1 MARLALFA
9 VACAALAGG
18 GCSWMSKWKPGDQG
32 SPAGLSPVA
41 GTGGGLS
48 GGPPLIGPDAGG
60 HVPQTELPAKEAAVA
75 CLAAAQDLDRGG
87 KVPEAIHLYE
97 KARAHDPKANAV
109 ATRRL
114 AVLYDLAGDFDKA
127 SAEYATLLQAGPKD
141 VQLLNDL
148 GYSHYCRGDFP
159 RAEEYL
165 TQATTL
171 DPTLKRGWINLGLV
185 LAATDRPDAALAAF
199 TRSGTEAEARSNLGF
214 ALAAQGKTQE
224 AMEQYRTALKLQ
236 PGLGVAQ
243 RGLDVLMNPPK
254 PTDKNV
260 VQAGGRPRPASAED
274 VPTIFELEERIRK
287 ADAMTPVNQGE
298 R

>member
-18 GCSWMSKWKPGDQG
+18 GGCSWMSKWKAGDSG
-32 SPAGLSPVA
+32 SPTGITPVA
-41 GTGGGLS
+41 GTGS
-48 GGPPLIGPDAGG
+48 GVSGPPLIGPDAGG
-60 HVPQTELPAKEAAVA
+60 HVPPAELPPKDAAVA
-75 CLAAAQDLDRGG
+75 CLAAAQDLDRNG
-87 KVPEAIHLYE
+87 KVPEAILLYE
-97 KARAHDPKANAV
+97 KARSHDPKTTAA

-127 SAEYATLLQAGPKD
+127 SAEYAALLQASPKD
-141 VQLLNDL
+141 PQLLNDL

-159 RAEEYL
+159 RAEQHL

-171 DPTLKRGWINLGLV
+171 DPNLKRGWINLGLV

-199 TRSGTEAEARSNLGF
+199 ARAGTEAEARSNLAF
-214 ALAAQGKTQE
+214 ALAAVGKKAE

-254 PTDKNV
+254 PVDKSV
-260 VQAGGRPRPASAED
+260 VQAGGKPRPLTAED
-274 VPTIFELEERIRK
+274 VPTIYELEERLRK
-287 ADAMTPVNQGE
+287 AEATIPEV